1 MPRELSRYTV
11 QESKR
16 SVFTSTHHTN
26 RRHHRDPRR
35 RGDHHPFGP
44 RELFGRGGLA
54 RPGVRRGE
62 IRPLILSV
70 LTKRPMH
77 GYEVIQELEA
87 TSGGRWRPSAGS
99 VYPTL
104 QQLAD
109 EGLVTSEEV
118 DGRRV
123 YALTDSGRAAA
134 EAAPSPRWGTDD
146 DDGDDIRRFFAAVM
160 QVERVGSPEARRESH
175 RILADA
181 RRELYR
187 LLAEDDA
194 ATAPSA
200 DTAGDAATAE
210 DATPD
215 AD

>member
-1 MPRELSRYTV
+1 M
-11 QESKR
+11 
-16 SVFTSTHHTN
+16 
-26 RRHHRDPRR
+26 
-35 RGDHHPFGP
+35 
-44 RELFGRGGLA
+44 FGRGGFG
-54 RPGVRRGE
+54 RPAMRRGE

-109 EGLVTSEEV
+109 EGLVTSDDV

-123 YALTDSGRAAA
+123 YTLTEAGRTAAA
-134 EAAPSPRWGTDD
+134 AAPSPDWGDRD
-146 DDGDDIRRFFAAVM
+146 ADGDDVRRFFEAVM
-160 QVERVGSPEARRESH
+160 QVERVGSPEARRRSH
-175 RILADA
+175 QILADA

-187 LLAEDDA
+187 LLAEDEAGA
-194 ATAPSA
+194 AGTQ
-200 DTAGDAATAE
+200 
-210 DATPD
+210 PD
-215 AD
+215 AGAPGPG